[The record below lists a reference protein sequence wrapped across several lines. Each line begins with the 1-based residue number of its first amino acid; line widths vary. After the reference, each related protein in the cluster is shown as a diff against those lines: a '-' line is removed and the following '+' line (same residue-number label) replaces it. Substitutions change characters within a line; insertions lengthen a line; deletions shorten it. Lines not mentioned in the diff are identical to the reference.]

1 MEPSRPFQTNQYLT
15 GLFCSATQ
23 SATLRRKRTTDD
35 AVLDLGKVTLC
46 SEAGTKKLSTEWEL
60 AERYIIP
67 QYSAAM
73 VDDSSEVDSSSSE
86 HSGIESP
93 QFGRKRGR
101 SDGEEE
107 GAVFGVAVDQF
118 ENEQV
123 KDRRVWSGDEDQAEE
138 EEFDEVLHKM
148 LTVTLDIKPVLDPV
162 RVVDGGVI
170 ISQRSCAVHVNPS
183 KSLYMTD
190 AEFVHEVLSCPDFS
204 HLIVHQAHNITDK
217 GFKQVLLGRSHNG
230 VSQMYKFSIA
240 RCPNVTDWTLHSLAA
255 SSPRLAEFSLFNCS
269 GITNEGVV
277 AVATRCNHLKVV
289 NVDWCYGL
297 SDASLFALREHCPE
311 LREFTAAKCSEFT
324 INGFTALIQGCPQL
338 EKLDLSDCQVT
349 DDWLLALM
357 AHGDTLTELK
367 ELDITGCSQ
376 VTPQCMQLL
385 QQRFPRTTIL
395 PKSSST
401 SQALQYFQK
410 VPMRRSLERD

>member
-1 MEPSRPFQTNQYLT
+1 MEPSRPFQTNQYLS

-23 SATLRRKRTTDD
+23 SATLRRKRSTDD

-46 SEAGTKKLSTEWEL
+46 SEAGTKKATPEWQW
-60 AERYIIP
+60 AECTLQSLNMP
-67 QYSAAM
+67 TM
-73 VDDSSEVDSSSSE
+73 GDDSSEVDLSSSE

-93 QFGRKRGR
+93 QYSRKRGP
-101 SDGEEE
+101 SE
-107 GAVFGVAVDQF
+107 DQF
-118 ENEQV
+118 EPEQV
-123 KDRRVWSGDEDQAEE
+123 KDRRVWSDDEDQYDADQAEE
-138 EEFDEVLHKM
+138 EAFDEVLHKM

-183 KSLYMTD
+183 KSLHMTD

-204 HLIVHQAHNITDK
+204 HLIVHQAQNITDE
-217 GFKQVLLGRSHNG
+217 GFKKVLLGRSHNG

-324 INGFTALIQGCPQL
+324 INGFTALIQGCPKL

-385 QQRFPRTTIL
+385 QQRLPRTTIL